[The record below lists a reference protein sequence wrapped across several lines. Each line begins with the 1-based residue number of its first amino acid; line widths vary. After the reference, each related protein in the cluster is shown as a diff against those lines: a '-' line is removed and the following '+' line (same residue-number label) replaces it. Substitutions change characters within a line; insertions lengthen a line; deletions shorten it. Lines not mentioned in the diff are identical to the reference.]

1 MKSKVIKVTLSVK
14 DLFEKG
20 YVKRPPDVG
29 QPLVGVKNSKIVTVA
44 RNRDKSWTI
53 YYKEVK

>member
-1 MKSKVIKVTLSVK
+1 MKGNVKKVTLSTEA
-14 DLFEKG
+14 LFEMG

-29 QPLVGVKNSKIVTVA
+29 QPLASIKNSKIVTVA
-44 RNRDKSWTI
+44 RNRDKSWTV